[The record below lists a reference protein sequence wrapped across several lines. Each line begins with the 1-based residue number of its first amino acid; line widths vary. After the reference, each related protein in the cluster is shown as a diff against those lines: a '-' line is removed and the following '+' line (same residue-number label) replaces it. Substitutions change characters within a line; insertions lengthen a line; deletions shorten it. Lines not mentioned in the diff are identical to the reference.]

1 MHFSDSQLPM
11 FRCFVRFVRSLLTTM
26 PIAAIRRETDQHKTS
41 HGRTGGEEGP
51 KRRKEGMHRRIA
63 YCNKP
68 WSIIAQQ
75 RDVDIVGEWYSRK
88 SQAFMLLL
96 VLGRWYMHLYKRWF
110 VTVASPAMTTTTV
123 LLLRLLLLRLF
134 LRVSSGVAKSL
145 NAVGLDLSW
154 SAPTTT
160 QLTIWTRVL
169 IYANSRYWG
178 PFFPHS
184 TELSRVW
191 YSESTVTI

>member
-26 PIAAIRRETDQHKTS
+26 PIAAIRRETTS
-41 HGRTGGEEGP
+41 TRQATDGRTEGEEGQ

-75 RDVDIVGEWYSRK
+75 RDVDMVGEWYSRK

-110 VTVASPAMTTTTV
+110 VTVASQAMTTTTV

-134 LRVSSGVAKSL
+134 LLSHIAKTL
-145 NAVGLDLSW
+145 NAVGLDFSW

-160 QLTIWTRVL
+160 QLTIWTLGVDLCKFKILGAILSSFNR
-169 IYANSRYWG
+169 A
-178 PFFPHS
+178 
-184 TELSRVW
+184 ELSV
-191 YSESTVTI
+191 V